1 MKYPKDKS
9 NVITGEILRKMIEDI
24 LNDTSF
30 PGPSTLPME
39 PVGTEDPPELLE
51 QKKSKIQIASQLIN
65 TMTPEEK
72 NQLFAFYKR
81 WPWETLLARFSEM
94 KQAEKGAK

>member
-1 MKYPKDKS
+1 MKDLNDKS
-9 NVITGEILRKMIEDI
+9 NVITGEMLKKMIEDI
-24 LNDTSF
+24 LNDAS
-30 PGPSTLPME
+30 LPAE

-65 TMTPEEK
+65 SMSPEEK
-72 NQLFAFYKR
+72 SQLFAFYKR

-94 KQAEKGAK
+94 KTAEKGAK

>member
-1 MKYPKDKS
+1 MKNENDKS
-9 NVITGEILRKMIEDI
+9 NVITAGMLKKMIEDI
-24 LNDTSF
+24 LNDYS
-30 PGPSTLPME
+30 LPAE

-51 QKKSKIQIASQLIN
+51 QKKSKVQIASQLIN
-65 TMTPEEK
+65 SMSDAER

>member
-1 MKYPKDKS
+1 MKDTNDKS
-9 NVITGEILRKMIEDI
+9 HVITGQMLKQMIEDI
-24 LNDTSF
+24 LNDYS
-30 PGPSTLPME
+30 LPAE

-81 WPWETLLARFSEM
+81 WPWETLLARFAEM
-94 KQAEKGAK
+94 KTAEKGGK

>member
-1 MKYPKDKS
+1 MKDENDKS
-9 NVITGEILRKMIEDI
+9 HVITGQMLKQMIEDI
-24 LNDTSF
+24 LNDYS
-30 PGPSTLPME
+30 LPAE

-81 WPWETLLARFSEM
+81 WPWETLLARFAEM
-94 KQAEKGAK
+94 KTAEKGGK

>member
-1 MKYPKDKS
+1 MKDENDKS
-9 NVITGEILRKMIEDI
+9 HVITGQMLKQMIEDI
-24 LNDTSF
+24 LNDYS
-30 PGPSTLPME
+30 LPAE

-65 TMTPEEK
+65 SMSDAER

-81 WPWETLLARFSEM
+81 WPWETLLARFAEM
-94 KQAEKGAK
+94 KTAEKGGK

>member
-1 MKYPKDKS
+1 MNLTYDKL
-9 NVITGEILRKMIEDI
+9 IEIIRQEIQQVMEDFS
-24 LNDTSF
+24 LLM
-30 PGPSTLPME
+30 PLPAE

-81 WPWETLLARFSEM
+81 WPWETLLARFAEM
-94 KQAEKGAK
+94 KTAEKGAK

>member
-1 MKYPKDKS
+1 MKDENDKS
-9 NVITGEILRKMIEDI
+9 HVITGQMLKQMIEDI
-24 LNDTSF
+24 LNDYS
-30 PGPSTLPME
+30 LPAE

-65 TMTPEEK
+65 SMSPEEK

-81 WPWETLLARFSEM
+81 WPWETLLARFAEM
-94 KQAEKGAK
+94 KTAEKGGK